1 MVATITVYFH
11 PSRSAGSMGEAVL
24 LGFAAFLYATFISFS
39 SMATSVFFENQLGL
53 IELAYAIVLI
63 VFCGGGLGVVGWVK
77 QRFSAPL
84 VSVACS
90 LASLAIITVL
100 TKENAIHVGVFDDDK
115 IIQVMKMVIMG
126 IIATSTV
133 SLLVWPISARTEL
146 RESMIKVTDSFGD
159 MLSMITTGFL
169 SGSEAEMKSQAF
181 DKAQK
186 KYKAVFTQLTKNLQE
201 AKMEH
206 YILGTEKEFALE
218 RSLVSCMQRLA
229 QSIGG
234 LRSAANTQFA
244 LIKEYGPDA
253 ATTPALGYP
262 FPKITGA
269 ETTARNEHFGL
280 TSIEEAAEED
290 LNDELEPDKQGI
302 NRQTSMASMMS
313 GPLPAVKTPA
323 DIFTRFMD
331 YLGPSMKSLAYTLTQ
346 ILEELPF
353 GEGPKYE
360 ITFNSQFKD
369 SLTDALNV
377 LPSCPCCSC
386 TNIILGLY
394 IVVHEPMHYTNFTKA
409 RSLIKKEP
417 RVSKPTSKK

>member
-11 PSRSAGSMGEAVL
+11 PSRSAGSMSEAVL
-24 LGFAAFLYATFISFS
+24 LGFGAFLYATFISFS
-39 SMATSVFFENQLGL
+39 SMATSVFFENQGL
-53 IELAYAIVLI
+53 IELAYAIILI
-63 VFCGGGLGVVGWVK
+63 VFCGGGLGIVGWVK

-100 TKENAIHVGVFDDDK
+100 TKENAIHVGDFDDDK
-115 IIQVMKMVIMG
+115 IVQVMKMVIMG
-126 IIATSTV
+126 IIATSAV
-133 SLLVWPISARTEL
+133 SLLAWPISARTEL

-169 SGSEAEMKSQAF
+169 SGSQAEMKSQAF
-181 DKAQK
+181 EKAQR
-186 KYKAVFTQLTKNLQE
+186 KYKAVFTQLIKNLQE

-244 LIKEYGPDA
+244 LINEHGA
-253 ATTPALGYP
+253 EGGTTPALGYP

-269 ETTARNEHFGL
+269 EISARNEHFGL
-280 TSIEEAAEED
+280 TSIEEASDED
-290 LNDELEPDKQGI
+290 SNDSELNPELQGI
-302 NRQTSMASMMS
+302 NRQTSMASMLS

-323 DIFTRFMD
+323 DIFSRFMD

-353 GEGPKYE
+353 GEGPQYK
-360 ITFNSQFKD
+360 ITFNSQFKN
-369 SLTDALNV
+369 SLTDAL
-377 LPSCPCCSC
+377 
-386 TNIILGLY
+386 
-394 IVVHEPMHYTNFTKA
+394 
-409 RSLIKKEP
+409 
-417 RVSKPTSKK
+417 